1 MRNLDL
7 LKFLSLEEF
16 AKIVYEM
23 ANNFETE
30 EQFKIWLNL
39 ENGINV
45 KED

>member
-1 MRNLDL
+1 
-7 LKFLSLEEF
+7 
-16 AKIVYEM
+16 M

-45 KED
+45 KEDWSLWKTVIFQDKS